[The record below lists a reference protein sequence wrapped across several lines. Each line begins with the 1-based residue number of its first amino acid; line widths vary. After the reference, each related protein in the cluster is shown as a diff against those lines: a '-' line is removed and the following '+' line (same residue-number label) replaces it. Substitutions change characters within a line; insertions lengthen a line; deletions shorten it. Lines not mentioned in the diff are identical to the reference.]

1 MKNRKPSGNSILR
14 FIFVIVSILLQVGW
28 ILILTLKLNTWSSWM
43 YALTSLFSI
52 GVVLRL
58 NSKHTNA
65 AMKTPWV
72 ILILI
77 LPVMGLSLYLLV
89 DILSDPGVGKRLH
102 AVRED
107 MKDEIPANAEAAL
120 EDLEQQDL
128 ASANQARYLWNC
140 NRWPVYK
147 NTAVAYYSEAKNAF
161 EAMKQDLE
169 KAEKFIFMEY
179 FIVEDASCCQE
190 IEDILVRKRAQGVEV
205 RLMYDDIGS
214 MWKVN
219 MLFA

>member
-140 NRWPVYK
+140 NRWPVYEIPPSPITARQK
-147 NTAVAYYSEAKNAF
+147 MPLKPCSRTWKRQKSSSSWNTS
-161 EAMKQDLE
+161 LWRTPP
-169 KAEKFIFMEY
+169 
-179 FIVEDASCCQE
+179 ASGKSRTFWCVSG
-190 IEDILVRKRAQGVEV
+190 LRA
-205 RLMYDDIGS
+205 
-214 MWKVN
+214 WKCG
-219 MLFA
+219 

>member
-1 MKNRKPSGNSILR
+1 MKNRKPTGNSILR

-28 ILILTLKLNTWSSWM
+28 ILILTLKLNSWSSWM

-65 AMKTPWV
+65 AMKMPWV
-72 ILILI
+72 MLILI

-107 MKDEIPANAEAAL
+107 MKDEIPVNAEAAL
-120 EDLEQQDL
+120 EDLERQDL
-128 ASANQARYLWNC
+128 ASANQARYLWHC
-140 NRWPVYK
+140 NRWPVYE
-147 NTAVAYYSEAKNAF
+147 NTAVTYYREGEYYTTELTFDEQPLVTDTTPDSSQSQQGGQNEQQNPNVSPYNPYGQYGNGF
-161 EAMKQDLE
+161 DMFDLY
-169 KAEKFIFMEY
+169 EY
-179 FIVEDASCCQE
+179 FFG
-190 IEDILVRKRAQGVEV
+190 R
-205 RLMYDDIGS
+205 
-214 MWKVN
+214 N
-219 MLFA
+219 